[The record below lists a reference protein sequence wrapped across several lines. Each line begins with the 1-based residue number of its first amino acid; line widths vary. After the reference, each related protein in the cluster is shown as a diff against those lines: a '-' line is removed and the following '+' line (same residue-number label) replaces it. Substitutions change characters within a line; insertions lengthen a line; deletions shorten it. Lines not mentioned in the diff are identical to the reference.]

1 MKVALYLRVSKDDGR
16 QDVANQRLQ
25 LEDFCKRQGWP
36 IVAEF
41 ADRASGKSGD
51 RPQFRKMLD
60 AASRKEFDLLLF
72 WSVDRLSR
80 EGTLAVLQYL
90 RQLDSWGVQWR
101 SFTEPY
107 FDAAGPFK
115 DVVLSVAATLA
126 RQERLKIVER
136 TKAGLER
143 ARKAGKAIGRPALDI
158 DIEKL
163 RQLQA
168 EGMSIRQL
176 AKKFKISPNSVLKY
190 LKSEAA

>member
-1 MKVALYLRVSKDDGR
+1 MTVALYLRVSKDDGR

-25 LEDFCKRQGWP
+25 LEEFCSRQGWQ
-36 IVAEF
+36 ITAEF
-41 ADRASGKSGD
+41 ADKASGKSGD

-60 AASRKEFDLLLF
+60 AASRKEFDCVLF
-72 WSVDRLSR
+72 WAIDRLSR

-101 SFTEPY
+101 SLTEPY

-126 RQERLKIVER
+126 KQERLKIVER

-143 ARKAGKAIGRPALDI
+143 ARKAGKTLGRPALDI
-158 DIEKL
+158 DINKL
-163 RQLQA
+163 KKLQ
-168 EGMSIRQL
+168 EDGMSIRTL

-190 LKSEAA
+190 LKADAA

>member
-1 MKVALYLRVSKDDGR
+1 MRVALYLRVSKDDGR

-25 LEDFCKRQGWP
+25 LEEFCSRQGWHV
-36 IVAEF
+36 IGEF
-41 ADRASGKSGD
+41 ADRASGKTGD

-60 AASRKEFDLLLF
+60 AASRKEFDALLF

-90 RQLDSWGVQWR
+90 RQLDSWGIQWR
-101 SFTEPY
+101 SYTEPY

-115 DVVLSVAATLA
+115 DVVLSVVATLA
-126 RQERLKIVER
+126 KQERLKIVER

-143 ARKAGKAIGRPALDI
+143 ARRAGKTLGRPSLKI
-158 DIEKL
+158 DAARM

-168 EGMSIRQL
+168 EGMSIRKL

-190 LKSEAA
+190 LRAEAA